1 LNRPL
6 NIGTDKALQKIK
18 HFCAYQERN
27 HREVKEKLYSY
38 GLYKPQ
44 VEELLSLLIE
54 ENFLNEER
62 YAIAFSGGKFR
73 MKGWGKNKIKYA
85 LRQQQV
91 SEYCIRTGMN
101 SINEGEYEKKLQQL
115 FDQKLKTLKAEK
127 NIFIKKRKLQD
138 FLMQRGF
145 ETSLINKLLKDV

>member
-1 LNRPL
+1 MNRPL

-27 HREVKEKLYSY
+27 HREVKEKLYGY
-38 GLYKPQ
+38 GLYKTQ

-62 YAIAFSGGKFR
+62 YAITFSGGKFR

-91 SEYCIRTGMN
+91 SEYCIRMGMN
-101 SINEGEYEKKLQQL
+101 SINEEEYEKKLEQL

>member
-1 LNRPL
+1 MNRPL

-44 VEELLSLLIE
+44 VEELISLLIE

-101 SINEGEYEKKLQQL
+101 SINEEEYEKKLQQL
-115 FDQKLKTLKAEK
+115 FDQKLKTQKAEK

>member
-1 LNRPL
+1 MNRTL

-18 HFCAYQERN
+18 QFCSYQERS
-27 HREVKEKLYSY
+27 HREVKEKLYGY

-44 VEELLSLLIE
+44 VEELLSRLIE

-62 YAIAFSGGKFR
+62 YASAFAGGKFR
-73 MKGWGKNKIKYA
+73 MKGWGKNKIKHA

-91 SEYCIRTGMN
+91 SEYCIRIGMN
-101 SINEGEYEKKLQQL
+101 SIDEEEYEKKLQQL
-115 FDQKLKTLKAEK
+115 FDQKLKTLKSEK

-138 FLMQRGF
+138 FLIQRGF

>member
-91 SEYCIRTGMN
+91 SEYCIRMGMN
-101 SINEGEYEKKLQQL
+101 SINEEEYEKKLQQL
-115 FDQKLKTLKAEK
+115 FDQKLKTQKAEK

-145 ETSLINKLLKDV
+145 EASLINKLLKDV

>member
-1 LNRPL
+1 MNRPL